1 MANLITLSRLILLGV
16 VISVLYFGSPIWQLL
31 NVLLLILIFVSDGL
45 DGYVARRFKEES
57 LFGAVFDIAADR
69 IVELCLWIA
78 LAHIGALPVW
88 IPLVFVA
95 RGVLTDA
102 IRAAETEAKHQA
114 PFATMRT
121 SIGKALVAG
130 RFMRAFY
137 AVLKAVTFCL
147 LVFALPLPDLVP
159 QFWNDYGGLI
169 RTTGLWL
176 AYASVAICMVRGL
189 PVIIEFIDEQRREL

>member
-1 MANLITLSRLILLGV
+1 MANLITLSRLILLGI
-16 VISVLYFGSPIWQLL
+16 VICILYFGSPLVQLF
-31 NVLLLILIFVSDGL
+31 NVLLLILIFVSDGV
-45 DGYVARRFKEES
+45 DGYVARRFNEES

-102 IRAAETEAKHQA
+102 IRAVETETKHQT

-121 SIGKALVAG
+121 SLGKALVAG

-137 AVLKAVTFCL
+137 AVLKAVTFC
-147 LVFALPLPDLVP
+147 VVMFALPLPVLAP
-159 QFWNDYGGLI
+159 QLWRDYGELI
-169 RTTGLWL
+169 RNTGLLL
-176 AYASVAICMVRGL
+176 AYASVFICILRGA
-189 PVIIEFIDEQRREL
+189 PVIIEFIDEQRSDV